1 MEPAM
6 TQAARVSTEVNATP
20 DEVWEVLTDP
30 DKLSKLFFGA
40 QVSTDWQVG
49 HPIRWTGE
57 WEGKSFQDKGEVRE
71 VAPGQRLA
79 FTHWSAMS
87 GQEDRP
93 ENYHLV
99 TIDLAGAAEGTQVT
113 LTQDNA
119 SGEVKPEQRAEFEKN
134 WRMFL
139 DGLKAQAEA

>member
-1 MEPAM
+1 MTFLGGQEMEPAM

-57 WEGKSFQDKGEVRE
+57 WEEIG
-71 VAPGQRLA
+71 
-79 FTHWSAMS
+79 
-87 GQEDRP
+87 
-93 ENYHLV
+93 
-99 TIDLAGAAEGTQVT
+99 
-113 LTQDNA
+113 
-119 SGEVKPEQRAEFEKN
+119 RAHV
-134 WRMFL
+134 
-139 DGLKAQAEA
+139 